1 MNWLFDF
8 ITVLGF
14 LLTALGTYLTARS
27 ESKCEIMKNELI
39 CYGAFLLILTTLGCI
54 HWFRKYQ
61 IAKSVFNARTELN
74 EAHIKVTDFTR
85 RLVEKSFSIHDCVA
99 EYSTICQLMTKAF
112 RQFHNVEISITVKYI
127 NQDTD
132 ASQRGNYSSLYV
144 KDLCRDINSNHK
156 RMFRATMHKDRKDY
170 IADNSDFNHID
181 NIMNR
186 RPMEDVY
193 FFSNCL
199 PCRIGYK
206 NTHIHADRNVWWKR
220 LAAFLTIGMYYW
232 GLPYK
237 STIIVPISSTTSQ
250 DREYIEGFLCADSS
264 KPFVFTKKYDLAIMQ
279 EMASVL
285 YSMTNII
292 NLKHLISKNTT
303 NHG

>member
-1 MNWLFDF
+1 MNDYSKVLKTEIEKRMSIKPLVFANGVDEIVKLVANKLTKTMKKDHLKYDSWLTMATMGIPFVIDEEMVELSMQDVF
-8 ITVLGF
+8 WGIIEHFADTKTDAVTMAVIF
-14 LLTALGTYLTARS
+14 T
-27 ESKCEIMKNELI
+27 KMKN
-39 CYGAFLLILTTLGCI
+39 
-54 HWFRKYQ
+54 
-61 IAKSVFNARTELN
+61 
-74 EAHIKVTDFTR
+74 HI
-85 RLVEKSFSIHDCVA
+85 
-99 EYSTICQLMTKAF
+99 Y
-112 RQFHNVEISITVKYI
+112 
-127 NQDTD
+127 
-132 ASQRGNYSSLYV
+132 
-144 KDLCRDINSNHK
+144 
-156 RMFRATMHKDRKDY
+156 
-170 IADNSDFNHID
+170 

-220 LAAFLTIGMYYW
+220 LVAFLTIGMYYW

-292 NLKHLISKNTT
+292 NRKHLISKNTT